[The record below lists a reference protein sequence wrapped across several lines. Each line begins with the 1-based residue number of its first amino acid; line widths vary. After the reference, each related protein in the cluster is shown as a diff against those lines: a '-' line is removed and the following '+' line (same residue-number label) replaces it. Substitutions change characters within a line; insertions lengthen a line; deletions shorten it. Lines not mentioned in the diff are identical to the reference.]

1 LLRCFP
7 EKEVASAL
15 ARKTLIPVVAICEAV
30 MDPEAIRVLI
40 QAKIQDGRLPR
51 RSITRVFSIPSTG
64 EKCDACETIV
74 SMDQLVVEGTAL
86 APGKRAFKFHI
97 RCFEIWD
104 HERYPA

>member
-1 LLRCFP
+1 
-7 EKEVASAL
+7 
-15 ARKTLIPVVAICEAV
+15 
-30 MDPEAIRVLI
+30 MDLQAIRVLI
-40 QAKIQDGRLPR
+40 KAKIRAGRLPR
-51 RSITRVFSIPSTG
+51 RRIGRVFSSPSTG

-74 SMDQLVVEGTAL
+74 SMDQLVVRGTAL